1 MNPMKHIWT
10 ICKREVNAFFDS
22 LIAYIMLIV
31 FLGLSGLFTWLVGSD
46 IFLIGQAS
54 MQGFFGVAFWTLF
67 FFIPAITMRMVAEE
81 DSSGTMEL
89 LATKP
94 VSSFQIIAGKWL
106 AAWFLVLIALVLT
119 LPYDFTV
126 ANLGNL
132 DIGATFGGYVA
143 LILISAVYT
152 SIGIFASSLT
162 SNQIVA
168 FILALFIAFFFQ
180 LLFGLLASILPNFL
194 ANIAYYLSLSQHFQT
209 MSRGVIGL
217 ANIIYLLSLT
227 LVGYLLATVSLKRRI
242 WT

>member
-1 MNPMKHIWT
+1 MKHIWT

-22 LIAYIMLIV
+22 LMAYIMLIV

-46 IFLIGQAS
+46 VFLVGQAS
-54 MQGFFGVAFWTLF
+54 LSSFFGVAFWTLF
-67 FFIPAITMRMVAEE
+67 FFIPAITMRMVSEE

-132 DIGATFGGYVA
+132 DIGATFSGYVA

-152 SIGIFASSLT
+152 SIGIFASSVT

-180 LLFGLLASILPNFL
+180 LLFGLLASILPDFL

-217 ANIIYLLSLT
+217 ANVIYLLSLT

-242 WT
+242 WA